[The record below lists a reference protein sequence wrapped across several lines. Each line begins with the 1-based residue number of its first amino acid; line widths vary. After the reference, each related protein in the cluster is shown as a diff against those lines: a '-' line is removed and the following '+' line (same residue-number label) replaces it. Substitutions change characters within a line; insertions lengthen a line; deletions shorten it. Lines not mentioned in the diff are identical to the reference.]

1 MGVGS
6 AVTVDVEV
14 SVGGNVASGVLLLS
28 VGVCE
33 GVFVGTP
40 MTAVTSSGFSEGV
53 IVEKCVA
60 DGNAIFTVAGT
71 GVARP
76 VFSIA
81 HFPKP
86 VSEVTMAMRTRKTSA
101 VKLTPPAEVG

>member
-1 MGVGS
+1 
-6 AVTVDVEV
+6 VDVEV
-14 SVGGNVASGVLLLS
+14 SVGGNVDSGVLLLS
-28 VGVCE
+28 VGVRE

-53 IVEKCVA
+53 IVEKWVA
-60 DGNAIFTVAGT
+60 VGNAMVTVAGT

-76 VFSIA
+76 AVSIA

-86 VSEVTMAMRTRKTSA
+86 VSEVTTAMRTRKTNP
-101 VKLTPPAEVG
+101 VKLTPPAELG